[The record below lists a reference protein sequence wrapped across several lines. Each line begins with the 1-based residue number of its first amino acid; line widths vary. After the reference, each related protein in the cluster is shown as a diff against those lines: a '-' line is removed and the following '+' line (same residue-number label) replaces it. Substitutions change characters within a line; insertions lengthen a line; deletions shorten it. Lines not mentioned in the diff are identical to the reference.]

1 MKVFEILESQLKQEQ
16 EFITDSGEIKKW
28 VIINH
33 AQNQNPRL
41 IELLIS
47 DEVLRKK
54 FFRDIRGH
62 LVFDFNLFVSFIENK
77 NYFNDSYTRYK
88 NQIGLTINGKYLKQ
102 SEEVA
107 LVWAFKDTVLEG
119 GQTREDQK
127 RPEIFFNEILAQ
139 DEINQLY
146 EPKVLSNGYR
156 NDITGKKSKV
166 QSFQRTP
173 SGTIKDNLIIKGNNL
188 LAISSILPEFENQVK
203 LIYLDPPYNTG
214 NDSFGYNDNFSHST
228 WLTFMK
234 NRLELAKRLLT
245 KDGSIFVQLDWNESH
260 YGKVLMDS
268 IFGRDS
274 FRNEI
279 IWVYHGP
286 GSPKM
291 KQYNRKHDCIL
302 WYSKSPS
309 EWVFNGN
316 DVRMTSEVHVGGF
329 NNEMSSEVSE
339 SYESKGKIP
348 EDWWEVGRD
357 KEEFLEEMGSLYDE
371 YQTVID
377 NDWWKMA
384 VAARIR
390 VDGEKRTGYLTEKP
404 YKLIERIIKAHSNVG
419 DIVLDCFAGSGTTGI
434 MASKLSRQF
443 IMVEQLENTQK
454 IIEKRFKK
462 VEHVYF
468 ELSEYNQSF
477 ITQIHQAKN
486 TKELLS
492 IWKEMKHKSFIDYN
506 LDIKKQDELI
516 DSFKE
521 LTIEEQK
528 LHLTEILDKNQLY
541 INRSSIDDT
550 DFNISKEDKDLT
562 NAFYRPEK

>member
-1 MKVFEILESQLKQEQ
+1 MKIFELLESQLKQDQAFVTEN
-16 EFITDSGEIKKW
+16 GEIKKW
-28 VIINH
+28 VVINH

-41 IELLIS
+41 IELLI
-47 DEVLRKK
+47 DNEILRNT
-54 FFRDIRGH
+54 FFKPIKGH
-62 LVFDFNLFVSFIENK
+62 LVFDFNVFVSFIENK
-77 NYFNDSYTRYK
+77 NYFNDSYTKYK

-102 SEEVA
+102 SDEVA
-107 LVWAFKDTVLEG
+107 LVWAFKDTILEG
-119 GQTREDQK
+119 GQTRENQN
-127 RPEIFFNEILAQ
+127 RPEIFFNEVLAQ
-139 DEINQLY
+139 DEINQLL
-146 EPKVLSNGYR
+146 EPKVLTNGYR
-156 NDITGKKSKV
+156 NDLTGRKSKV
-166 QSFQRTP
+166 QTIQRTS
-173 SGTIKDNLIIKGNNL
+173 SGLIKENLIIKGNNL
-188 LAISSILPEFENQVK
+188 LALSSLLPQFENQVR

-214 NDSFGYNDNFSHST
+214 NDSFGYNDSFSHST

-268 IFGRDS
+268 LFGRDN

-302 WYSKSPS
+302 WYSKSAS
-309 EWVFNGN
+309 DWVFNGD

-329 NNEMSSEVSE
+329 NNEMSAEVSE
-339 SYESKGKIP
+339 GYESKGKIP

-371 YQTVID
+371 YLTIEN

-404 YKLIERIIKAHSNVG
+404 YKLIERIIKAHSNVD

-434 MASKLSRQF
+434 MASKLGRNF
-443 IMVEQLENTQK
+443 IIVEQLEDTHK

-462 VEHVYF
+462 VEHIYF
-468 ELSEYNQSF
+468 ELSEYNNSF
-477 ITQIHQAKN
+477 INQIHQAKN
-486 TKELLS
+486 TKDLLKVWS
-492 IWKEMKHKSFIDYN
+492 EMKQKSFIDYN
-506 LDIKKQDELI
+506 LDIKKQDEQIEL
-516 DSFKE
+516 FKG
-521 LTIEEQK
+521 LTIEDQK
-528 LHLTEILDKNQLY
+528 RHLIEILDKNQLY
-541 INRSSIDDT
+541 INLSSIDDT
-550 DFNISKEDKDLT
+550 DFEVSKDDKVLT
-562 NAFYRPEK
+562 NAFYGLEK